1 MEDCYP
7 FRDSRQYSEQESRTS
22 RIIGLLYRCTVV
34 TVMSRSWRRLRLGMG
49 MGNPMGFGSWVSW
62 VWVWVLILAHHGHH
76 VPIPRVCR
84 YVRVNYSRGQS
95 NFYCFKTFFLSFFS
109 LCHTVTQ
116 PKMAL
121 VSRASI
127 FASHH
132 QPALVSLPLP
142 SLSTTM

>member
-1 MEDCYP
+1 MIFSKFAAFYV
-7 FRDSRQYSEQESRTS
+7 QIHLQEMIYNQHMIYARFISFKVGHGCGKTRGFWVMGVTGTGAGFDFGTPRTP
-22 RIIGLLYRCTVV
+22 RTRTAGL
-34 TVMSRSWRRLRLGMG
+34 
-49 MGNPMGFGSWVSW
+49 
-62 VWVWVLILAHHGHH
+62 
-76 VPIPRVCR
+76 
-84 YVRVNYSRGQS
+84 RVNYSRGQS

-142 SLSTTM
+142 SLSTTNVSNSFLY